1 MGCSS
6 TPPTIS
12 SKVIRNLGASFCG
25 LNLDDLTTTKLNAK
39 PKKKVPVGNK
49 KSSKNGNR
57 DDQSSSNASHDDEAA
72 SGSQ

>member
-1 MGCSS
+1 LGCSS

-12 SKVIRNLGASFCG
+12 SKVIRNFGASFCG

-49 KSSKNGNR
+49 NGNR